1 MIKAHSAP
9 GPSTGHAILSKGL
22 LFSFE
27 LSYNPLPP
35 LLYQREL
42 DLNKLAGWA
51 AYQSEHLGKN
61 GSIM

>member
-27 LSYNPLPP
+27 LSYNPL
-35 LLYQREL
+35 LYQREL
-42 DLNKLAGWA
+42 DLNKLVGRA

>member
-27 LSYNPLPP
+27 LSYNPL
-35 LLYQREL
+35 LYQIEL
-42 DLNKLAGWA
+42 ALNKLAGQA
-51 AYQSEHLGKN
+51 AYQSRHLGKN